1 MQNTNMKNLSTECI
15 VLLLAHAVILK
26 TPTQH
31 IVSSELNRLSI
42 VNVDLFIFKVSTW
55 HKRVLTSKFSL
66 NLTDL
71 ICFHTQLTNFPI

>member
-1 MQNTNMKNLSTECI
+1 MHCFTASTCSYFEDPP
-15 VLLLAHAVILK
+15 APQP
-26 TPTQH
+26 PTQH